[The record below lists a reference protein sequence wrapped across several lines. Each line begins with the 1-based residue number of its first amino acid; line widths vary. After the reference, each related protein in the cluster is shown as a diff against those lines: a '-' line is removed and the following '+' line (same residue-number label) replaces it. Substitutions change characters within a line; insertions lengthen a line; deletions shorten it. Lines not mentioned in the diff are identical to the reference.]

1 MSYRIGVATS
11 DGIVVNQHFG
21 HAEQFLILDV
31 DENNQLKIVEMRHTE
46 AVCHGGNHDDN
57 QLEQSA
63 KRLSDCDFLLVS
75 QIGQGAVN
83 ALKREGISVYEIPG
97 MIEESVKKLLAYVEV
112 QKLLAS

>member
-21 HAEQFLILDV
+21 HAKQFLILDV
-31 DENNQLKIVEMRHTE
+31 DENNHRKVVENRSTE
-46 AVCHGGNHDDN
+46 AVCRGGNHDDT
-57 QLEQSA
+57 QLEESA

-75 QIGQGAVN
+75 RVGPGAAN
-83 ALKREGISVYEIPG
+83 ALEQQGIAVYEIPG
-97 MIEESVKKLLAYVEV
+97 MIEDSIKKLLAYVQI